1 MKRFFYMALIA
12 LMLITVL
19 SGCAKTPTG
28 PKPDTGSSPADTD
41 PILPADTVSETAPI
55 ETEAPTEG
63 NTEPPETESEPP
75 KELAME
81 PKTTISV
88 IKDGKTDYTIA
99 IAAAVAADVADDL
112 ASMTRIMDAKFGT
125 HPEIAETVDGKAIRI
140 EYSSG
145 TVLDW
150 SVRVDDE
157 SGDILLSAG
166 GAEGLSRAIKHF
178 VTQHL
183 SGPAGNLD
191 VDVAGDYTYTYA
203 EDKRDNS
210 SLLSYEGGD
219 KTTLSPSDAE
229 GKLMTPDWLDTA
241 VMVELRVDM
250 ASIGGK
256 FADSY
261 DLVDFYAAT
270 GVNVIWLSPIYERG
284 AGGNGYGNIGLHSIE
299 PALTGKTDHDE
310 GWAEFKKFVD
320 YAHSKGV
327 YILLDVVS
335 WGSVYASPLVTE
347 HPDWFD
353 GLAWGNP
360 AFNWKH
366 DAFVEWFISTAVENI
381 EKSGADG
388 YRCDCEPFTAGYEVW
403 AEVRRRLNEKG
414 IYPLIMSEEG
424 GRRDVSFDCEQ
435 DGVLK
440 YSEMTR
446 GQLYQNPTN
455 FFVDG
460 HLKIVLS
467 TQRGIGLGGPQQQT
481 NRKEMGTYRYY
492 TNCITNHDY
501 QARNVNG
508 NRLKIGYAAIYAPYI
523 PLWYMG
529 DEFGVTMDYKAVLY
543 DIGVDY
549 SAVGTDPSQ
558 TFFHEDVKQMIAIRR
573 TYADIFEYWP
583 LNHRET
589 NICEVEVDGL
599 TKLQN
604 YARFAGDKAIIV
616 VANNE
621 EKSDGICK
629 IKIPFADIFPADYAE
644 DGTTSAAYQNYRVT
658 DLLTGR
664 VIAVGFAETVDNFD
678 AVVPYEYCGVY
689 MVEKISE

>member
-1 MKRFFYMALIA
+1 MKKLLSFALA
-12 LMLITVL
+12 TLMLASTL
-19 SGCAKTPTG
+19 TACA
-28 PKPDTGSSPADTD
+28 PKDTD
-41 PILPADTVSETAPI
+41 TESA
-55 ETEAPTEG
+55 TEAPSVETVPA
-63 NTEPPETESEPP
+63 TEPHTVPETDTPTEPVTDAPTETEPETDPPP
-75 KELAME
+75 KELTMD
-81 PKTTISV
+81 PKETISV
-88 IKDGKTDYTIA
+88 IKDGKTDYTLVISA
-99 IAAAVAADVADDL
+99 TVAEAVAADIDT
-112 ASMTRIMDAKFGT
+112 MTRIMNQKFGT
-125 HPEIAETVDGKAIRI
+125 HPEVSESAEGKAIRVD
-140 EYSSG
+140 YSSG
-145 TVLDW
+145 SALDW
-150 SVRVDDE
+150 EVQVDE
-157 SGDILLSAG
+157 ASGNIDIRAG
-166 GAEGLSRAIKHF
+166 GPEGLSRAIQYF
-178 VTQHL
+178 ITQHL
-183 SGPAGNLD
+183 SGPAGDLA
-191 VDVAGDYTYTYA
+191 VDVAGDKSYSY
-203 EDKRDNS
+203 EQDKMDNS
-210 SLLSYEGGD
+210 DMLSYEGGD
-219 KTTLSPSDAE
+219 KTVLAPSDAE
-229 GKLMTPDWLDTA
+229 GKLQTPAWLDSA
-241 VMVELRVDM
+241 VMVELRIDT

-256 FADSY
+256 FSDSY
-261 DLVDFYAAT
+261 DLVDFYAST

-327 YILLDVVS
+327 YVLLDVVS
-335 WGSVYASPLVTE
+335 WGAVYASPLVNE
-347 HPDWFD
+347 HPNWFN

-360 AFNWKH
+360 AFNWDH
-366 DAFVEWFISTAVENI
+366 DGFVEWFISTAVENI

-388 YRCDCEPFTAGYEVW
+388 YRCDCEPFTAGYDVW

-424 GRRDVSFDCEQ
+424 GRRDNVFDCEQ

-440 YSEMTR
+440 YSAMTR

-460 HLKIVLS
+460 HLKMITTV
-467 TQRGIGLGGPQQQT
+467 QYGIGLGGPQQQT

-529 DEFGVTMDYKAVLY
+529 DEFGVTMPYKAVLY

-549 SAVGTDPSQ
+549 SAVGTNAAQ

-573 TYADIFEYWP
+573 TYPELFAYWP

-589 NICEVEVDGL
+589 NICEVKVEGL
-599 TKLQN
+599 SKLQN
-604 YARFAGDKAIIV
+604 YARYAEDKAVIV

-621 EKSDGICK
+621 EGNDGICK
-629 IKIPFADIFPADYAE
+629 VQIPFVDMFPADYPE
-644 DGTTSAAYQNYRVT
+644 DGTYPAAGQNYRVT

-678 AVVPYEYCGVY
+678 AIVPYEYCGVY
-689 MVEKISE
+689 LVEKVAAE